1 MTNRQQQAT
10 NLPLFPLNVVLFPGN
25 ILPLHIFE
33 ERYRSM
39 IHECLQEDSEFGII
53 LAKGGRIIDDSYSIG
68 TAVKIIDSDIM
79 EDGRMNIMTVGQY
92 RFQVQEITC
101 QSPYLEALVDPIST
115 SPPIDLT
122 RLQALIS
129 RASELC
135 ETYENLLAETVTDW
149 EVPKSLP
156 ERPFH
161 LACHIATRLQI
172 TLIEKQ
178 RLLETFSV
186 DQMLIKEIKIL
197 QYEIQ
202 RRKATVIAERQFK
215 SIPKSEIPFW
225 KKHSLN

>member
-1 MTNRQQQAT
+1 MTDRQRLAT

-33 ERYRSM
+33 ERYRAM

-53 LAKGGRIIDDSYSIG
+53 LAKGGRVIGDSYSIG

-92 RFQVQEITC
+92 RFEVQEITC
-101 QSPYLEALVDPIST
+101 QTPYLEALVDPIST
-115 SPPIDLT
+115 NLPIDPT

-135 ETYENLLAETVTDW
+135 ETYENLLSETVTDW

-172 TLIEKQ
+172 TLLEKQ
-178 RLLETFSV
+178 RLLEIFSV

-202 RRKATVIAERQFK
+202 RRKATAIAERQFK
-215 SIPKSEIPFW
+215 SIPESEIPFW

>member
-10 NLPLFPLNVVLFPGN
+10 NLPLFPLNIVLFPGN
-25 ILPLHIFE
+25 ILPLHNFE

-101 QSPYLEALVDPIST
+101 QTPYLEALVDPIST

-178 RLLETFSV
+178 RLLEIFSV

-215 SIPKSEIPFW
+215 SIPKSEIPLW

>member
-101 QSPYLEALVDPIST
+101 QTPYLEALVDPIST

-122 RLQALIS
+122 RLQAIIS

-149 EVPKSLP
+149 EVPKSLSLIHISEP
-156 ERPFH
+156 TRP
-161 LACHIATRLQI
+161 
-172 TLIEKQ
+172 
-178 RLLETFSV
+178 
-186 DQMLIKEIKIL
+186 
-197 QYEIQ
+197 Y
-202 RRKATVIAERQFK
+202 
-215 SIPKSEIPFW
+215 
-225 KKHSLN
+225 

>member
-1 MTNRQQQAT
+1 MTDRQRLAT

-33 ERYRSM
+33 ERYRAM

-53 LAKGGRIIDDSYSIG
+53 LAKGGHVIGDSYSIG

-92 RFQVQEITC
+92 RFEVQEITC
-101 QSPYLEALVDPIST
+101 QTPYLEALVDPIST
-115 SPPIDLT
+115 NLPIDPT

-178 RLLETFSV
+178 RLLEIFSV

-215 SIPKSEIPFW
+215 SIPESEIPFW

>member
-1 MTNRQQQAT
+1 MTDRQRLAT

-33 ERYRSM
+33 ERYRTM

-53 LAKGGRIIDDSYSIG
+53 LAKGGRVIGDSYSIG

-92 RFQVQEITC
+92 RFEVQEITC
-101 QSPYLEALVDPIST
+101 QTPYLEALVDPIST
-115 SPPIDLT
+115 NLPIDPT

-178 RLLETFSV
+178 RLLEIFSV

-215 SIPKSEIPFW
+215 SIPESEIPFW

>member
-101 QSPYLEALVDPIST
+101 QTPYLEALVNPINT

-178 RLLETFSV
+178 RLLEIFSV

>member
-1 MTNRQQQAT
+1 MTDQQRLAT

-33 ERYRSM
+33 ERYRTM
-39 IHECLQEDSEFGII
+39 IHKCLQEDSEFGII
-53 LAKGGRIIDDSYSIG
+53 LAKGGRVIGDSYSIG

-92 RFQVQEITC
+92 RFEVQEITC
-101 QSPYLEALVDPIST
+101 QTPYLEALVDPIST
-115 SPPIDLT
+115 NLPIDPT

-178 RLLETFSV
+178 RLLEIFSV

>member
-1 MTNRQQQAT
+1 MSNRQQQAT

-53 LAKGGRIIDDSYSIG
+53 LAKGGRVIDDSYSIG

-101 QSPYLEALVDPIST
+101 QTPYLEALVDPIST
-115 SPPIDLT
+115 SPPIDPT

-135 ETYENLLAETVTDW
+135 ETYENLLSETVTDW

-178 RLLETFSV
+178 RLLEIFSV

-197 QYEIQ
+197 EDL
-202 RRKATVIAERQFK
+202 K
-215 SIPKSEIPFW
+215 
-225 KKHSLN
+225 

>member
-1 MTNRQQQAT
+1 MSNLQQQAT

-53 LAKGGRIIDDSYSIG
+53 LAKGGRVIDDSYSIG

-101 QSPYLEALVDPIST
+101 QTPYLEALVDPIST
-115 SPPIDLT
+115 NLPIDPT

-178 RLLETFSV
+178 RLLEIFSV

-215 SIPKSEIPFW
+215 SIPESEIPFW

>member
-1 MTNRQQQAT
+1 MTDQQRLAT

-33 ERYRSM
+33 ERYRTM

-53 LAKGGRIIDDSYSIG
+53 LAKGGRVIGDSYSIG

-92 RFQVQEITC
+92 RFEVQEITC
-101 QSPYLEALVDPIST
+101 QTPYLEALVDPIST
-115 SPPIDLT
+115 NLPIYPT

-178 RLLETFSV
+178 RLLEIFSV

-215 SIPKSEIPFW
+215 SIPESEIPFW

>member
-1 MTNRQQQAT
+1 MTNRQQKAT

-53 LAKGGRIIDDSYSIG
+53 LAKGGRVIDDSYSIG

-101 QSPYLEALVDPIST
+101 QTPYLEALVDPIST
-115 SPPIDLT
+115 SLPIDPT

-129 RASELC
+129 RVSELC
-135 ETYENLLAETVTDW
+135 ETYENLLAETVADW

-178 RLLETFSV
+178 RLLEIFSV

-202 RRKATVIAERQFK
+202 RRKATAIAERQFK

>member
-1 MTNRQQQAT
+1 MTNRQQQAI

-101 QSPYLEALVDPIST
+101 QTPYLEALVDPIST

-149 EVPKSLP
+149 EVPKSIP

-178 RLLETFSV
+178 RLLEIFSV

-215 SIPKSEIPFW
+215 SIPESEIPFW

>member
-1 MTNRQQQAT
+1 
-10 NLPLFPLNVVLFPGN
+10 
-25 ILPLHIFE
+25 
-33 ERYRSM
+33 M

-101 QSPYLEALVDPIST
+101 QTPYLEALVDPIST

-178 RLLETFSV
+178 RLLEIFSV

>member
-1 MTNRQQQAT
+1 MTDRQRLAT

-33 ERYRSM
+33 ERYRAM

-53 LAKGGRIIDDSYSIG
+53 LAKGGRVIGDSYSIG

-79 EDGRMNIMTVGQY
+79 KDGRMNIMTVGQY
-92 RFQVQEITC
+92 RFEVQEITC
-101 QSPYLEALVDPIST
+101 QTPYLEALVDPIST
-115 SPPIDLT
+115 NLPIDPT

-135 ETYENLLAETVTDW
+135 KTYENLLSETVTDW

-178 RLLETFSV
+178 RLLEIFSV

-215 SIPKSEIPFW
+215 SIPESEIPFW

>member
-1 MTNRQQQAT
+1 MTDQQRLAT

-101 QSPYLEALVDPIST
+101 QTPYLEALVDPIST

-135 ETYENLLAETVTDW
+135 ETYENLLAETVTDC

-178 RLLETFSV
+178 RLLEIFSV

>member
-1 MTNRQQQAT
+1 MTDQQRLAT

-33 ERYRSM
+33 ERYRTM

-53 LAKGGRIIDDSYSIG
+53 LAKGGRVIGDSYSIG

-92 RFQVQEITC
+92 RFEVQEITC
-101 QSPYLEALVDPIST
+101 QTPYLEALVDPIST
-115 SPPIDLT
+115 NLPINPT

-178 RLLETFSV
+178 RLLEIFSV

-215 SIPKSEIPFW
+215 SIPESEIPFW

>member
-1 MTNRQQQAT
+1 MTDRQRLAT

-33 ERYRSM
+33 ERYRAM

-53 LAKGGRIIDDSYSIG
+53 LAKGGRVIGDSYSIG

-92 RFQVQEITC
+92 RFEVQEITC
-101 QSPYLEALVDPIST
+101 QTPYLEALVDPIST
-115 SPPIDLT
+115 NLPIDPT

-178 RLLETFSV
+178 RLLEIFSV

-215 SIPKSEIPFW
+215 SIPESEIPFW

>member
-101 QSPYLEALVDPIST
+101 QTPYLEALVDPIST

-135 ETYENLLAETVTDW
+135 ETYENLLAETVKDW

-178 RLLETFSV
+178 RLLEIFSV

>member
-1 MTNRQQQAT
+1 MTDQQRLAT

-33 ERYRSM
+33 ERYRAM

-53 LAKGGRIIDDSYSIG
+53 LAKGGRVIGDSYSIG

-92 RFQVQEITC
+92 RFEVQEITC
-101 QSPYLEALVDPIST
+101 QTPYLEALVDPIST
-115 SPPIDLT
+115 NLPIDPT

-178 RLLETFSV
+178 RLLEIFSV

-215 SIPKSEIPFW
+215 SIPESEIPFW

>member
-1 MTNRQQQAT
+1 MTDRQRLAT

-33 ERYRSM
+33 ERYRAM

-53 LAKGGRIIDDSYSIG
+53 LAKGGRVIGDSYSIG

-92 RFQVQEITC
+92 RFEVQEITC
-101 QSPYLEALVDPIST
+101 QTPYLEALVDPIST
-115 SPPIDLT
+115 NLPIDPT

-135 ETYENLLAETVTDW
+135 ETYENLLSETVTDW

-178 RLLETFSV
+178 RLLEIFSV

-215 SIPKSEIPFW
+215 SIPESEIPFW

>member
-10 NLPLFPLNVVLFPGN
+10 NLPLFHLNVVLFPGN

-101 QSPYLEALVDPIST
+101 QTPYLEALVDPIST

-178 RLLETFSV
+178 RLLEIFSV

>member
-1 MTNRQQQAT
+1 MTDRQRLAT

-33 ERYRSM
+33 ERYRAM

-53 LAKGGRIIDDSYSIG
+53 LAKGGRVIGDSYSIG

-101 QSPYLEALVDPIST
+101 QTPYLEALVDPIST

-178 RLLETFSV
+178 RLLEIFSV

>member
-1 MTNRQQQAT
+1 MTDQQRLAT

-33 ERYRSM
+33 ERYRTM

-53 LAKGGRIIDDSYSIG
+53 LAKGGRVIGDSYSIG

-92 RFQVQEITC
+92 RFEVQEITC
-101 QSPYLEALVDPIST
+101 QTPYLEALVDPIST
-115 SPPIDLT
+115 NLPIDPT

-135 ETYENLLAETVTDW
+135 ETYENLLSETVTDW

-178 RLLETFSV
+178 RLLEIFSV

-215 SIPKSEIPFW
+215 SIPESEIPFW

>member
-1 MTNRQQQAT
+1 MSNRQQQTT

-101 QSPYLEALVDPIST
+101 QTPYLEALVDPIST

-178 RLLETFSV
+178 RLLEIFSV

>member
-1 MTNRQQQAT
+1 MTDRQRLAT

-33 ERYRSM
+33 ERYRAM

-53 LAKGGRIIDDSYSIG
+53 LAKGGRVIGDSYSIG

-101 QSPYLEALVDPIST
+101 QTPYLEALVDPINT

-129 RASELC
+129 RASALC

-178 RLLETFSV
+178 RLLEIFSV

-215 SIPKSEIPFW
+215 SIPESEIPFW

>member
-1 MTNRQQQAT
+1 MTDQQRLAT

-33 ERYRSM
+33 ERYRTM

-53 LAKGGRIIDDSYSIG
+53 LAKGGRVIGDSYSIG

-92 RFQVQEITC
+92 RFEVQEITC
-101 QSPYLEALVDPIST
+101 QTPYLEALVDPIST
-115 SPPIDLT
+115 NLPINPT

-149 EVPKSLP
+149 EVPKNLP

-178 RLLETFSV
+178 RLLEIFSV

-215 SIPKSEIPFW
+215 SIPESEIPFW

>member
-53 LAKGGRIIDDSYSIG
+53 LAKGRHVTDDSYSIG

-79 EDGRMNIMTVGQY
+79 EDGRMNIMAVGQY

-101 QSPYLEALVDPIST
+101 QTPYLEALVDPIST

-135 ETYENLLAETVTDW
+135 ETYENLLAETVKDW

-178 RLLETFSV
+178 RLLEIFSV

>member
-1 MTNRQQQAT
+1 MTDRQRLAT

-33 ERYRSM
+33 ERYRAM

-101 QSPYLEALVDPIST
+101 QTPYLEALVDPINT

-178 RLLETFSV
+178 RLLEIFSV

-215 SIPKSEIPFW
+215 SIPESEIPFW